1 MTNHH
6 TKQGPPMV
14 SDGQAALRGLGAA
27 LLWIY
32 TCRYL
37 HHSDQLVRFLVV
49 WGGTGGL
56 VDRGRS
62 TMGLTD

>member
-1 MTNHH
+1 
-6 TKQGPPMV
+6 MV